1 MFETAASLL
10 AANGC
15 WLTPSGEQLF
25 ALVFYA
31 LLAGANLALV
41 HVFAA
46 RTRSR
51 SLRDL
56 EPGRCYDPVLKM
68 LADEQG
74 DWYVEKVL
82 SHELGKV
89 LSHNTRDLDVR
100 SLSDDESDGSTPEDS
115 EEWEESEEESGTTTT
130 TSSED
135 SDLSSDEEG
144 ARRGTKRRTR
154 KHPGR
159 RLPPG
164 IEPKTEGFFEPAGDV
179 PTPAGR
185 APGRKKPPPRPSRLP
200 PRAGLWP
207 ATAYVPAW
215 PPTAGT
221 GGEPSEWG
229 DGPPPPPPV
238 AGKNSPR

>member
-1 MFETAASLL
+1 MSETAAYSF
-10 AANGC
+10 AALWGYQP
-15 WLTPSGEQLF
+15 TPYSEQLSVL
-25 ALVFYA
+25 AFYA
-31 LLAGANLALV
+31 LLAGANLLLV
-41 HVFAA
+41 HAFAA
-46 RTRSR
+46 RAQSKSQRES
-51 SLRDL
+51 

-100 SLSDDESDGSTPEDS
+100 SLSDGESGSTPEDS
-115 EEWEESEEESGTTTT
+115 EEWEESEEESETTTT

-164 IEPKTEGFFEPAGDV
+164 IEPKTEGFFEPAGGV

-185 APGRKKPPPRPSRLP
+185 APGRKKPPPRPPRLP

-221 GGEPSEWG
+221 GGEPSYGMDPEPFFA
-229 DGPPPPPPV
+229 PPTECV
-238 AGKNSPR
+238 KS